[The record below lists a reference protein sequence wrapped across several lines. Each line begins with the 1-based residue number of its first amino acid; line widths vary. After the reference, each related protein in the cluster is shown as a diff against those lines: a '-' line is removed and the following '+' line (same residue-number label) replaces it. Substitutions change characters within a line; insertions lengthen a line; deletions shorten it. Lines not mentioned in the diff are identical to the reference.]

1 MYAEAMTDY
10 QLIEKAIHYLEENY
24 QHQPALADVAAS
36 VGLSEYHFQRLFSR
50 WAGISPKRFV
60 QYLTIQHAKQVL
72 DESQNLLEAAFASGL
87 SGPGRLHDLFVTHE
101 AVTPGEYKA
110 RGAGL
115 TIRYGFHPTLFGEA
129 LLAETERGICGLSF
143 VSGNGR
149 AAAFEALSHA
159 WPQARLVED
168 MVGTETAVTQIFSPD
183 ERQTPLPIYLKGTN
197 FQIQVWMALLRV
209 PLGALVTYST
219 LAQAAGQEKAVRA
232 VGTAVGHNPIAYL
245 IPCHRV
251 IQKSGHFGNYHW
263 GSTRKK
269 ALIGWEAAHVGM
281 G

>member
-1 MYAEAMTDY
+1 
-10 QLIEKAIHYLEENY
+10 
-24 QHQPALADVAAS
+24 
-36 VGLSEYHFQRLFSR
+36 
-50 WAGISPKRFV
+50 
-60 QYLTIQHAKQVL
+60 
-72 DESQNLLEAAFASGL
+72 
-87 SGPGRLHDLFVTHE
+87 
-101 AVTPGEYKA
+101 
-110 RGAGL
+110 
-115 TIRYGFHPTLFGEA
+115 
-129 LLAETERGICGLSF
+129 
-143 VSGNGR
+143 
-149 AAAFEALSHA
+149 
-159 WPQARLVED
+159 
-168 MVGTETAVTQIFSPD
+168 
-183 ERQTPLPIYLKGTN
+183 
-197 FQIQVWMALLRV
+197 MALLRV